1 MDRISLY
8 ILTWNVAVSPPKED
22 LREALDLCEVDCNS
36 TSLPDIYVTGFQEVV
51 NKPDGIIY
59 NALFEDE
66 WTNAVRDVLGDYGY
80 VKIKTNRL
88 VGIVLSVYVRR
99 EALLR
104 YEDIDAYVT
113 RTGFGGLWGNKGS
126 VSVRLS
132 ISGVSAVFITS
143 HLAALD
149 GFYEDRINDYH
160 LTVNSQKFKY
170 SKTSTIFQH
179 DYTFWFGDFN
189 FRLEPGT
196 LDTQKIIDLV
206 KHKELSTA
214 FEHDELSKAMKT
226 GQAFALMTE
235 MEPHFPPTYKY
246 RVGSNEYDLKRRPAW
261 TDRILFRVAPWEVE
275 GQKLSLK
282 QHSYRALKNYT
293 QSDHKPVVAS
303 FSVAVPHYDEKSK
316 ATAMFKIIDGWQLD
330 RPGEAVVTISKDF
343 PKSAW
348 DWIGLYRENF
358 TSLDEYLTYVWS
370 PIEPFADSQYLI
382 SIPTDSLS
390 IPGRFVLIYMSHAGS
405 CAKGISDVFESFANS
420 YPSFDRCVNHLDC
433 NEGCCLYESTSAK
446 FGLCLHGN
454 NNCTT
459 TDKSIVNENDS
470 FIEETKNI
478 GIDTQLITVL
488 RHSGTRNDRAYSRKS
503 RALIGKEVQ
512 SSLRKLIAKSRA
524 SRRFLAPTN
533 LTENSL
539 FTEKRLVAAQDETQK
554 VEKLKEH
561 QTNIL
566 SSTEVV
572 EKVSETIF
580 DSLKSE
586 YTSNQGNESLGAEVD
601 SLPVVHAE
609 NKKIINESQSQEKIP
624 SSSQYSSTLI
634 NHRIEAGVSPEP
646 LDIVNQFFKPIGP
659 VMFSSF
665 FIDPVFQQ
673 NIPLSNVM
681 KAIYNKYV
689 VYNDQANSNQ
699 RNKNI
704 RNQQQSRQG
713 KTMTT
718 RSESQPIRKQRRI
731 GLLGDLARMFE

>member
-1 MDRISLY
+1 GSIFHLLVGVQESMSYFIRVVLFY
-8 ILTWNVAVSPPKED
+8 ILV
-22 LREALDLCEVDCNS
+22 
-36 TSLPDIYVTGFQEVV
+36 
-51 NKPDGIIY
+51 
-59 NALFEDE
+59 
-66 WTNAVRDVLGDYGY
+66 
-80 VKIKTNRL
+80 
-88 VGIVLSVYVRR
+88 
-99 EALLR
+99 
-104 YEDIDAYVT
+104 
-113 RTGFGGLWGNKGS
+113 
-126 VSVRLS
+126 
-132 ISGVSAVFITS
+132 
-143 HLAALD
+143 
-149 GFYEDRINDYH
+149 
-160 LTVNSQKFKY
+160 
-170 SKTSTIFQH
+170 
-179 DYTFWFGDFN
+179 
-189 FRLEPGT
+189 
-196 LDTQKIIDLV
+196 
-206 KHKELSTA
+206 
-214 FEHDELSKAMKT
+214 
-226 GQAFALMTE
+226 
-235 MEPHFPPTYKY
+235 
-246 RVGSNEYDLKRRPAW
+246 
-261 TDRILFRVAPWEVE
+261 
-275 GQKLSLK
+275 
-282 QHSYRALKNYT
+282 
-293 QSDHKPVVAS
+293 
-303 FSVAVPHYDEKSK
+303 
-316 ATAMFKIIDGWQLD
+316 
-330 RPGEAVVTISKDF
+330 
-343 PKSAW
+343 
-348 DWIGLYRENF
+348 
-358 TSLDEYLTYVWS
+358 
-370 PIEPFADSQYLI
+370 
-382 SIPTDSLS
+382 
-390 IPGRFVLIYMSHAGS
+390 
-405 CAKGISDVFESFANS
+405 SFANS